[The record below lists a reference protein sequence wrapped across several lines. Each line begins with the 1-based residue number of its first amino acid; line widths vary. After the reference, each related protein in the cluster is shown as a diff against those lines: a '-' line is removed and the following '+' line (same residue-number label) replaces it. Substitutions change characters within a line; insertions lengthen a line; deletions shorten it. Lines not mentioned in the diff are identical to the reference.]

1 MQRFPANKEQWFRA
15 AFRVVATLLVTFT
28 SALPVLLYVI
38 PVVVAR
44 VEPLGDIRFRW
55 RFEDYLT
62 DLVVIPVFCLTL
74 LLAIALLVLSV
85 LSLRTNRR
93 LSGVG
98 FGLLLAYV
106 LFVLIAMPAFARAR
120 EKPVIYLYPET
131 ETMVNVKLLYDGR
144 LLYTYP
150 KYPQGGWTVV
160 AEPSGEL
167 IDTNTGREHYCLFW
181 EGEDPYKYRFQR
193 GFIVEGKDTAAF
205 LECALSELGLSE
217 REANEFIVY
226 WMPRMAKNRFNL
238 VYFAT
243 DEYNRRVPLEIT
255 PPPDTVIR
263 VFMIFKAINAP
274 IEVPP
279 QELTHVERRGFT
291 VVEWGGTELH

>member
-1 MQRFPANKEQWFRA
+1 M
-15 AFRVVATLLVTFT
+15 TFT
-28 SALPVLLYVI
+28 FALPLLLYFI
-38 PVVVAR
+38 PVLAAR
-44 VEPLGDIRFRW
+44 LEPVEGLHSPG

-62 DLVVIPVFCLTL
+62 DLVMKPVFCLTL
-74 LLAIALLVLSV
+74 LLAIALFVLSI

-93 LSGVG
+93 LSGIG
-98 FGLLLAYV
+98 FGLLLACV
-106 LFVLIAMPAFARAR
+106 LFVMITMAAFTHAR

-131 ETMVNVKLLYDGR
+131 ETMVNVKLLYDGT

-150 KYPQGGWTVV
+150 EYPQGGWTVV
-160 AEPSGEL
+160 AGPSGEL
-167 IDTNTGREHYCLFW
+167 IDTNTGRKHYCLFW
-181 EGEDPYKYRFQR
+181 EGADPYEYKFQR
-193 GFIVEGKDTAAF
+193 GFVVEGKDTAAF
-205 LECALSELGLSE
+205 LESALSELGLSE

-279 QELTHVERRGFT
+279 QEFTHVERRGFT
-291 VVEWGGTELH
+291 VVEWGGAELH